1 MEDVARRAGVS
12 KVTVSRTLHC
22 SEKVAVRTR
31 RRVLRAIDAA
41 GYVKNLV
48 AGSLASNRTN
58 VIAAIVPTL
67 TNAAYGMS
75 VHAMAEVLRQNGFH
89 LLLGTVAF
97 SPAEEE
103 SLIATFLGRRP
114 DAMYLHACRHT
125 PAAKRLLRNAGI
137 PVVEA
142 GDLIRH
148 PIDMVVSYSNFEAAK
163 AATAYLLAKGYR
175 RIAFVSA
182 FKRENDRHFN
192 RWRGY
197 RDALRENEI
206 PYDPALVV
214 EEPFGFHFGAE
225 ALLTI
230 VKRAPN
236 VQAVLFASDLWAVGA
251 LLECSRRGWSVPGK
265 VAIVGFGDQEIAKE
279 VVPPLTTVRLP
290 FEEVGRVAGQKLL
303 ERLQGHSVKPKIVD
317 LGFKIIGRAS
327 A

>member
-1 MEDVARRAGVS
+1 VS

-22 SEKVAVRTR
+22 SEKVTEKTR
-31 RRVLRAIDAA
+31 RRVLQAITAV

-67 TNAAYGMS
+67 TNAAYGTS

-89 LLLGTVAF
+89 LLLGTVDF
-97 SPAEEE
+97 SLAEEE

-125 PAAKRLLRNAGI
+125 PAARRLLRNAGI
-137 PVVEA
+137 PVVEV

-163 AATAYLLAKGYR
+163 SATIYLLSKGYR

-182 FKRENDRHFN
+182 FKRENERHFN

-197 RDALRENEI
+197 CAALRENEI
-206 PYDPALVV
+206 PYDPALVL
-214 EEPFGFHFGAE
+214 EEPFAFHFGAE
-225 ALLTI
+225 ALLTLLNRTPDI
-230 VKRAPN
+230 
-236 VQAVLFASDLWAVGA
+236 QAVLFASDLWAVGA
-251 LLECSRRGWSVPGK
+251 LLECSRRRWSVPGR
-265 VAIVGFGDQEIAKE
+265 VAIVGFGDQEIARE
-279 VVPPLTTVRLP
+279 IVPQLTTVRLP

-303 ERLQGHSVKPKIVD
+303 DRLHGQSVKPKIVD
-317 LGFKIIGRAS
+317 LGFKLIERAS
-327 A
+327 T